1 MGQFLGFPY
10 NHSNLVENVP
20 NLSTVYISPQFNSV
34 CDYLFET
41 VICTRDDESVFN
53 AICNDLFELNR
64 DWNAKDENDDT
75 GKFIYERKPL

>member
-1 MGQFLGFPY
+1 MIVWKTQK
-10 NHSNLVENVP
+10 
-20 NLSTVYISPQFNSV
+20 LSTVYILHQFNSV
-34 CDYLFET
+34 CDDLFKT

-64 DWNAKDENDDT
+64 DWNDEDENDDT